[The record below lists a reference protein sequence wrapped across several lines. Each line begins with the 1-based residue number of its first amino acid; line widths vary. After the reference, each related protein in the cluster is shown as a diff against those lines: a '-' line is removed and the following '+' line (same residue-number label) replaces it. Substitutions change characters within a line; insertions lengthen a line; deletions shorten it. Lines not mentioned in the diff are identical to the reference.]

1 MGYPQTMSRRALLIR
16 NPASA
21 GGRAQERRL
30 ESFLKRLRAEGLAT
44 EVQST
49 ARRGHA
55 LELARDQ
62 AGEFSVVI
70 AAGGDGTVHEVASG
84 LVASGHDTPLA
95 IAPFGT
101 GNDIAHLAGIRDDNE
116 AVSALGQPRTIAL
129 DTIEVSWSENGCRR
143 QRHAL
148 LFGGTAFASELLR
161 QTTPGVV
168 RLFGPKLC
176 YSVGFFRALGTF
188 RAPTLTVRTEA
199 GEWTQPNGV
208 LALAGNSPHAGGRM
222 MQIGPGALLTDGRL
236 EFTLIEA
243 VGRLELALQF
253 GRLLRGTHIHH
264 PKVRFFRGTW
274 MELAADPPQP
284 LALDGEVIGTTPAR
298 FEVRP
303 ASLRM
308 LTLGQPRLSR

>member
-1 MGYPQTMSRRALLIR
+1 VTGVQTCALPICVD
-16 NPASA
+16 
-21 GGRAQERRL
+21 
-30 ESFLKRLRAEGLAT
+30 T

-49 ARRGHA
+49 ARPGHA
-55 LELARDQ
+55 LELARDR
-62 AGEFSVVI
+62 AGEFRAVI

-84 LVASGHDTPLA
+84 LVASGYDTPLA

-101 GNDIAHLAGIRDDNE
+101 GNDIAQLAGIRDDDA
-116 AVSALGQPRTIAL
+116 AVSATVQPRPIAL
-129 DTIEVSWSENGCRR
+129 DTIEVSWTEDGRR
-143 QRHAL
+143 QRRHAL

-161 QTTPGVV
+161 QTTPGVI
-168 RLFGPKLC
+168 RFFGPRLC

-188 RAPTLTVRTEA
+188 RAPTLTVRTES

-208 LALAGNSPHAGGRM
+208 LALAANSPHAGGRL
-222 MQIGPGALLTDGRL
+222 MQIGPGASLTDGRL

-243 VGRLELALQF
+243 VGRLELARQF
-253 GRLLRGTHIHH
+253 GRLLRGTHVHH

-284 LALDGEVIGTTPAR
+284 LAVDGEVIGTTPAR

-303 ASLRM
+303 ASLRV
-308 LTLGQPRLSR
+308 LTANVS

>member
-1 MGYPQTMSRRALLIR
+1 MSRRALLIR

-21 GGRAQERRL
+21 GGRARERRL
-30 ESFLKRLRAEGLAT
+30 GTFLERLRAQDVNA

-49 ARRGHA
+49 ARPGHA
-55 LELARDQ
+55 LELARDRS
-62 AGEFSVVI
+62 GEFNVVI
-70 AAGGDGTVHEVASG
+70 AAGGDGNVHEVASG
-84 LVASGHDTPLA
+84 LVASGHYMPLA

-101 GNDIAHLAGIRDDNE
+101 GNDIAQLAGTRDDD
-116 AVSALGQPRTIAL
+116 ASLRALGQPRPVAL
-129 DTIEVSWSENGCRR
+129 DTIGVSWTENGRRR
-143 QRHAL
+143 QRRAL
-148 LFGGTAFASELLR
+148 LFAGTAFASELR
-161 QTTPGVV
+161 RHTAPGVI

-176 YSVGFFRALGTF
+176 YSVGFFRALRTF

-222 MQIGPGALLTDGRL
+222 MQIGPGASLTDGQL

-243 VGRLELALQF
+243 GGRLELARQF
-253 GRLLRGTHIHH
+253 ERLLRGTRVHH

-284 LALDGEVIGTTPAR
+284 LALDGEVIGITPAR
-298 FEVRP
+298 SEVRP
-303 ASLRM
+303 ASPRV
-308 LTLGQPRLSR
+308 LTCEQP

>member
-1 MGYPQTMSRRALLIR
+1 MSRRALLIR

-21 GGRAQERRL
+21 GGQAQERRL
-30 ESFLKRLRAEGLAT
+30 ERYLAGLGKLGVSTEVLAT
-44 EVQST
+44 GH
-49 ARRGHA
+49 RGHA
-55 LELARDQ
+55 VELVSTR
-62 AGEFSVVI
+62 AGSFDLVI

-84 LVASGHDTPLA
+84 LAASGEPTPLA

-101 GNDIAHLAGIRDDNE
+101 GNDIAHLVGIADDAGSLRSIQQFH
-116 AVSALGQPRTIAL
+116 SSAL
-129 DTIEVSWSENGCRR
+129 DTIEVTWTEAGRSR

-168 RLFGPKLC
+168 RLFGAKLC

-199 GEWTQPNGV
+199 GEWIQPNGV

-222 MQIGPGALLTDGRL
+222 MQIGPGASLTDGQL

-243 VGRLELALQF
+243 VGRLELARQF
-253 GRLLRGTHIHH
+253 GRLLRGTHVHH

-274 MELAADPPQP
+274 MEITADPPQP
-284 LALDGEVIGTTPAR
+284 LALDGEVLGTTPAR

-303 ASLRM
+303 ASLQV
-308 LTLGQPRLSR
+308 LTAG

>member
-1 MGYPQTMSRRALLIR
+1 MSRRALLIR

-21 GGRAQERRL
+21 GGRTQERRL
-30 ESFLKRLRAEGLAT
+30 AHYLASLRDLGVTT
-44 EVQST
+44 EVLVT
-49 ARRGHA
+49 GHRGHA
-55 LELARDQ
+55 VELVSTH
-62 AGEFSVVI
+62 AGSFDLVI

-84 LVASGHDTPLA
+84 LAASGQRTPLA

-101 GNDIAHLAGIRDDNE
+101 GNDIAHLVGIADDAG
-116 AVSALGQPRTIAL
+116 SLRTIQQFQARAL
-129 DTIEVSWSENGCRR
+129 DTIEVTWPEAGHRR

-168 RLFGPKLC
+168 RIFGPKLC

-188 RAPTLTVRTEA
+188 RAPTLQVRTEA

-222 MQIGPGALLTDGRL
+222 MQIGPGASLTDGQL

-243 VGRLELALQF
+243 VGRLELARQF
-253 GRLLRGTHIHH
+253 GRLLRGTHVHH

-274 MELAADPPQP
+274 MEITADPPQP
-284 LALDGEVIGTTPAR
+284 LALDGEVLGTTPAR

-303 ASLRM
+303 ASLRV
-308 LTLGQPRLSR
+308 LTASNG